1 MLMLARLWNWMKSD
15 ERGQGLAEYGLII
28 ILVAGVVVAAMT
40 VFGGSIT
47 DLFNRVGTQLS
58 SPG

>member
-1 MLMLARLWNWMKSD
+1 MLMLARLWNWLKSD

-28 ILVAGVVVAAMT
+28 ILVAGVVVGAMLI
-40 VFGGSIT
+40 FGDSIT
-47 DLFNRVGTQLS
+47 GLFNRVGTQLS